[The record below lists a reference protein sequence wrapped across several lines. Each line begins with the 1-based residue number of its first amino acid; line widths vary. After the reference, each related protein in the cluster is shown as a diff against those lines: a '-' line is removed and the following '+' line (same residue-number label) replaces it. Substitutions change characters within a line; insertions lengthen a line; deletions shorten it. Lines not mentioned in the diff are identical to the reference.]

1 MKRKYFVLISA
12 AMLLVLILSCS
23 AFAYLNSNIGI
34 RINGQ
39 SRYFQPPAEILNNRT
54 MVPIRFIIEDE
65 SLKGQ
70 VTWVNE
76 MRKVIISCR
85 EKEIEFIIGSREA
98 KVNGKTYY
106 LDTAPYV
113 HNNRTFVPLRFI
125 AEQLGAVV
133 GWNNW
138 NREVTIDFNQPANRV
153 FAYYYRNSSEFKENA
168 DLFTDVAFRWFQT
181 NGSGDLFYEY
191 QDNYDEMLAFAK
203 SKGIKCHASVVLMDK
218 TALHELLSSPQ
229 NRANLVT
236 NLVKKVNNSGYDGVN
251 IDFEFIPSDDKGL
264 FNTFLSE
271 LKTGLGPNKTLSAA
285 VFARTSS
292 DKWATGYDYQ
302 QIGEIS
308 DFVVVMAYDYHYK
321 TSAPGPVAPLWWVKN
336 VVAYM
341 TDIMPPN
348 KILLGVPTYGYDWAS
363 GLTTATVTLN
373 KLNTI
378 RQNYQVTE
386 HFDTESASPYYTYT
400 DNNGVWHQI
409 WLENEVSLAA
419 KMKVA
424 TDNHLAGISFWRIGN
439 GFTDLYDLLEKT
451 QNK

>member
-1 MKRKYFVLISA
+1 MVL
-12 AMLLVLILSCS
+12 VLSCS
-23 AFAYLNSNIGI
+23 AYAYLSSSVGI

-70 VTWVNE
+70 VTWNNE
-76 MRKVIISCR
+76 SNKVFISCKG
-85 EKEIEFIIGSREA
+85 KEFEFTIGSRLV
-98 KVNGKTYY
+98 KVDGKTSY
-106 LDTAPYV
+106 LDAAPYA

-133 GWNNW
+133 GWNSW
-138 NREVTIDFNQPANRV
+138 TREVTIDFDQPASRV
-153 FAYYYRNSSEFKENA
+153 FAYYYRNFTEFKENA

-181 NGSGDLFYEY
+181 DGSGNLSYEY
-191 QDNYDEMLAFAK
+191 QDNYDEILAFAK

-218 TALHELLSSPQ
+218 TALHELLSNPQ
-229 NRANLVT
+229 NRANLVS
-236 NLVKKVNNSGYDGVN
+236 NLVKQVNQSGYDGVN

-264 FNTFLSE
+264 FNTFLRE
-271 LKTGLGPNKTLSAA
+271 LKTRLGPNKTLSAA
-285 VFARTSS
+285 VFARTST
-292 DKWATGYDYQ
+292 DKWAVGYDYP
-302 QIGEIS
+302 QIGQIA
-308 DFVVVMAYDYHYK
+308 DLVVVMAYDYSYK

-336 VVAYM
+336 VVSYM
-341 TDIMPPN
+341 TGIIPAN

-363 GLTTATVTLN
+363 GLATTTVTLN

-400 DNNGVWHQI
+400 DNNGIYHQI
-409 WLENEVSLAA
+409 WLENEASLAA
-419 KMKVA
+419 KLKAA

-439 GFTDLYDLLEKT
+439 GFTDLYNLLEKA
-451 QNK
+451 QSNN